1 MIPIAESTNHLERG
15 TADMKSFQQF
25 ISESVNI
32 SGDFNGTLVI
42 NNSEENSEPIGESY
56 FADIVW
62 EGKIYRMEFEGNI
75 ISKNDL
81 TEAFQGEYPGAI
93 VHNIYP
99 VSEQK
104 SSLKIKSTQRYQ
116 PEKLTWGD

>member
-1 MIPIAESTNHLERG
+1 
-15 TADMKSFQQF
+15 MKSFQQF
-25 ISESVNI
+25 MSESVNI

-81 TEAFQGEYPGAI
+81 TEALQNEYPGAI

-116 PEKLTWGD
+116 PEKLTWGE